1 MKAYDSKAYR
11 VFTFANYLILLAIG
25 LLCILPMFHLL
36 AVSFSSKGPANANLV
51 GLWPIGFTTEAYEE
65 AFTNTKYL
73 RSFLVTFERI
83 GLGVTLN
90 MILTFLLAYPLSKE
104 SRDFPLRSVYVWF
117 IVFTMLF
124 GGGLIPSYMLMKQ
137 LHLMDTIWAL
147 VLPGAVP
154 VFNVIMLLNFFRQL
168 PKELEESAFMDGAN
182 HLVSLIR
189 IYVPLSMPAIA
200 TLTLFSV
207 VGHWNSWFD
216 GLIYMKSP
224 AHYPLQTYLQIL
236 LEQTKNAI
244 TLDGAK
250 QISEVAKR
258 SLYSAQIFIAMLPI
272 VLVYPFLQKYF
283 VKGIVLG
290 SVKG

>member
-1 MKAYDSKAYR
+1 MKAYDSNAYR
-11 VFTFANYLILLAIG
+11 LFTFANYLILLAIG
-25 LLCILPMFHLL
+25 LLCVLPMFHLL

-51 GLWPIGFTTEAYEE
+51 GLWPIGFTTEAYAE

-73 RSFLVTFERI
+73 KSFLVTFERI
-83 GLGVTLN
+83 ALGVTIN

-168 PKELEESAFMDGAN
+168 PKELEESAFMDGAS
-182 HLVSLIR
+182 HMVSLIR

-224 AHYPLQTYLQIL
+224 DHYPLQTYLQIL

-258 SLYSAQIFIAMLPI
+258 SLYSAQIFMAMLPI
-272 VLVYPFLQKYF
+272 LLVYPFLQKYF